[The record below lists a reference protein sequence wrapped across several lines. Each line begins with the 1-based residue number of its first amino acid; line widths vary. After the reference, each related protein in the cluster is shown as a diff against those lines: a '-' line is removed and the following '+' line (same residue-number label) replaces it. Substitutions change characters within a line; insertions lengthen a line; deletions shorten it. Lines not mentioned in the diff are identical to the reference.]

1 METCLV
7 LGAGG
12 FLGKN
17 LCRQLTNEYK
27 VIAYDLRRAP
37 ELEDINNLEMIEG
50 NFVETQDFSSVL
62 KGVNKV
68 FHFISTTIPS
78 EDTSHIEK
86 EIIENVVP
94 TVRLLNNMVECGVK
108 EIIFASSGGTIYGE
122 TGDRINKITDK
133 LNPICSYGVQKKVIE
148 SYLEF
153 FGLYHGINYK
163 IVRISNP
170 YGIGQSPQKPQGV
183 IPIFIYRLFNNEPI
197 TVYGDGNNQ
206 RDYIYMSDL
215 IDALIKVAK
224 YNGNEHIFN
233 IGSGQAHS
241 LHEIIELITKQ
252 SGLKFSDI
260 IYKDIRKC
268 DVSKNLVD
276 ISITQ
281 KELDWSPQID
291 LYNGVLILLE
301 YYLKNNTQNSIK

>member
-17 LCRQLTNEYK
+17 LCKQLVKEYR
-27 VIAYDLRRAP
+27 VIAYDLKGSP
-37 ELEDINNLEMIEG
+37 ELCEIDNLEMIEG
-50 NFVETQDFSSVL
+50 NFVETHDFSKIL
-62 KGVNKV
+62 KNVDKV

-78 EDTSHIEK
+78 EDTSHIDK
-86 EIIENVVP
+86 EIMENVIP
-94 TVRLLNNMVECGVK
+94 TVRLLTSMVECGVK

-122 TGDRINKITDK
+122 TGDHINKITDK

-153 FGLYHGINYK
+153 FGVYHGINYK

-183 IPIFIYRLFNNEPI
+183 IPIFIYRLFSNEPI
-197 TVYGDGNNQ
+197 TVYGDGNSQ

-215 IDALIKVAK
+215 VDALIKVAK
-224 YNGNEHIFN
+224 YNGSKHIFN
-233 IGSGQAHS
+233 IGSGQAHT
-241 LHEIIELITKQ
+241 LHEIIEIIAMQ
-252 SGLKFSDI
+252 SGMNFSDI
-260 IYKDIRKC
+260 MYKDIRKC
-268 DVSKNLVD
+268 DVSKTLLDITETQNELNWKPIVHVNKG
-276 ISITQ
+276 ISIV
-281 KELDWSPQID
+281 LD
-291 LYNGVLILLE
+291 
-301 YYLKNNTQNSIK
+301 YYKAHNI

>member
-17 LCRQLTNEYK
+17 LCRQLAKEYR
-27 VIAYDLRRAP
+27 VIAFDLKRNP
-37 ELEDINNLEMIEG
+37 ELEDVDNLEMIEG
-50 NFVETQDFSSVL
+50 NFVETENFSNIL
-62 KGVNKV
+62 KNVDKV

-78 EDTSHIEK
+78 EDTSHIDK

-94 TVRLLNNMVECGVK
+94 TVRLLNGMVECGVK

-122 TGDRINKITDK
+122 TGEHINKTTDK

-183 IPIFIYRLFNNEPI
+183 IPIFIYRLFSNESI

-206 RDYIYMSDL
+206 RDYIYMTDL
-215 IDALIKVAK
+215 MDALMKVAK
-224 YNGNEHIFN
+224 YTGNEHIFN
-233 IGSGQAHS
+233 IGSGQAHT
-241 LHEIIELITKQ
+241 LHEIIEIITKQ
-252 SGLKFSDI
+252 SGLNFSDI

-276 ISITQ
+276 ITATQ
-281 KELDWSPQID
+281 KELSWEPVVHVDKGISI
-291 LYNGVLILLE
+291 VLD
-301 YYLKNNTQNSIK
+301 YYKAHKFVG